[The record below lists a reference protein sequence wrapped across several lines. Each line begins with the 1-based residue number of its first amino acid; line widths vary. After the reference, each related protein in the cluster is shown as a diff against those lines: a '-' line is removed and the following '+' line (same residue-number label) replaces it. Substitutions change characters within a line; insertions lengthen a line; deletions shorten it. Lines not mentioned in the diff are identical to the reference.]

1 MKTKLI
7 ALLLAAVMLF
17 SLAACGETAA
27 DTGSSA
33 QTALAETEVS
43 DAPEQTAEAEQS
55 AQAEQSA
62 ETEEPAEA
70 EDSAEEGFQPYTFVD
85 DLGHEIEITEEITA
99 IVPSGQLAQVI
110 LLGIAPDLMVGLGGQ
125 LYDDMAEYIPDYDR
139 LSQLTYFGTVL
150 GAADLDVEAL
160 ASTNAQLVIDMG
172 YTKTGYEEE
181 LATTQELT
189 GITCVFIEAGL
200 DNYGEAIR
208 KLGQLLGREEK
219 AEEMATWCEE
229 VYDRALGIME
239 QVGDNKVNGIYAL
252 GDGGLNVIAESQ
264 SQAEVIN
271 LVFNNLAVIENASG
285 KGTGNTVNMEQ
296 IALWNPDFVIFGS
309 DSVYDT
315 AAEDP
320 AWSQISA
327 IANGKY
333 VESPESPF
341 NWTVAPPACQR
352 YLALLWLP
360 SILYPEYCDYDLQ
373 EEVTEYYELFYG
385 VTLTDEQYAALTAN
399 AFFK

>member
-1 MKTKLI
+1 MKHAKKIL
-7 ALLLAAVMLF
+7 ALLLALSMLF
-17 SLAACGETAA
+17 ALVACSSTPEETTTAA
-27 DTGSSA
+27 PETTTEPVSES
-33 QTALAETEVS
+33 TSESTSEPETE
-43 DAPEQTAEAEQS
+43 P
-55 AQAEQSA
+55 
-62 ETEEPAEA
+62 
-70 EDSAEEGFQPYTFVD
+70 EGFEPYTFVD

-99 IVPSGQLAQVI
+99 IVPSGQLAQVMM
-110 LLGIAPDLMVGLGGQ
+110 LGVAPDLMVGLGGK
-125 LYDDMAEYIPDYDR
+125 LYDDMAEFIPDYDR

-172 YTKTGYEEE
+172 YTKKGYEEE

-189 GITCVFIEAGL
+189 GIPCVFIEAGL

-219 AEEMATWCEE
+219 CEEMALWCEN
-229 VYDRALGIME
+229 VYSRALDIME
-239 QVGDNKVNGIYAL
+239 AVGDNKVGGIYAL

-271 LVFNNLAVIENASG
+271 LVMNNLAVIENAGG
-285 KGTGNTVNMEQ
+285 KGSGNTVNMEQ
-296 IALWNPDFVIFGS
+296 IALWNPDFVIFGT

-315 AAEDP
+315 VADDP
-320 AWSQISA
+320 TWSEISA

-333 VESPESPF
+333 VESPASPH

-360 SILYPEYCDYDLQ
+360 SLLYPEYCDYDLQ
-373 EEVTEYYELFYG
+373 EEVTTYYQLFYG
-385 VTLTDEQYAALTAN
+385 VTLTDEQYNTLTAN

>member
-1 MKTKLI
+1 MKAKLI
-7 ALLLAAVMLF
+7 SLLLALAMIF
-17 SLAACGETAA
+17 SLVACGTNDTVEETPN
-27 DTGSSA
+27 DPVVEQPSVPV
-33 QTALAETEVS
+33 E
-43 DAPEQTAEAEQS
+43 DAPS
-55 AQAEQSA
+55 
-62 ETEEPAEA
+62 EPV
-70 EDSAEEGFQPYTFVD
+70 EEGFQPYTFVD

-110 LLGIAPDLMVGLGGQ
+110 MLGVAPDLMVGLGGK
-125 LYDDMAEYIPDYDR
+125 LYKDMAEFIPDYDR

-172 YTKTGYEEE
+172 YAKTGYEEE
-181 LATTQELT
+181 LAKTENLT
-189 GITCVFIEAGL
+189 GITCVFIDANL

-208 KLGQLLGREEK
+208 KLGKLLGREEK
-219 AEEMATWCEE
+219 CDEMADWCEE

-239 QVGDNKVNGIYAL
+239 KVGDNKVNGIYSL
-252 GDGGLNVIAESQ
+252 GDGGLNVIAKSQ

-285 KGTGNTVNMEQ
+285 KGSGNTVTMEQ
-296 IALWNPDFVIFGS
+296 IALWNPDFVIFG
-309 DSVYDT
+309 DDGLYEA

-320 AWSQISA
+320 SWSQISA

-333 VESPESPF
+333 VESPASPH
-341 NWTVAPPACQR
+341 NWTVAPPASQR

-360 SILYPEYCDYDLQ
+360 SLLYPEYCDYDVKA
-373 EEVTEYYELFYG
+373 EIMEYYELFYG
-385 VTLTDEQYAALTAN
+385 CTLSDEQYNTLTAN
-399 AFFK
+399 AFFD

>member
-1 MKTKLI
+1 MKNTKKLL
-7 ALLLAAVMLF
+7 ALLLALSVLF
-17 SLAACGETAA
+17 TLTACGGASKGGQTYQPEETK
-27 DTGSSA
+27 
-33 QTALAETEVS
+33 QPVES
-43 DAPEQTAEAEQS
+43 DSPTMPS
-55 AQAEQSA
+55 
-62 ETEEPAEA
+62 
-70 EDSAEEGFQPYTFVD
+70 EEGFQAYTFID

-99 IVPSGQLAQVI
+99 IVPSGELAQVI
-110 LLGIAPDLMVGLGGQ
+110 LLGAAPDLMAGLGGK
-125 LYDDMAEYIPDYDR
+125 LNDSMAEFLPDYDR
-139 LSQLTYFGTVL
+139 LSQLTYFGAVL
-150 GAADLDVEAL
+150 GTTDLDVEAL

-181 LATTQELT
+181 LATTEELT
-189 GITCVFIEAGL
+189 GINCVFIEAGL
-200 DNYGEAIR
+200 DNYSEAIR
-208 KLGQLLGREEK
+208 KLGRLLGREEK
-219 AEEMATWCEE
+219 CEKMAAWCEE
-229 VYDRALGIME
+229 VYGRALGIME
-239 QVGDNKVNGIYAL
+239 EVGSNKVNGIYAL

-285 KGTGNTVNMEQ
+285 KGTGNAVNMEQ

-309 DSVYDT
+309 GSVYDT
-315 AAEDP
+315 VAEDA

-333 VESPESPF
+333 VESPESPH

-360 SILYPEYCDYDLQ
+360 SILYPDYCDYDLQ
-373 EEVTEYYELFYG
+373 EEITEYYELFYG

>member
-1 MKTKLI
+1 MKAKLI
-7 ALLLAAVMLF
+7 SLLLALAMIF
-17 SLAACGETAA
+17 SLVACGTNA
-27 DTGSSA
+27 
-33 QTALAETEVS
+33 
-43 DAPEQTAEAEQS
+43 
-55 AQAEQSA
+55 
-62 ETEEPAEA
+62 PAE
-70 EDSAEEGFQPYTFVD
+70 ETPNDPVVEQPSDPVEEQPTEPVEEGFQPYTFVD

-110 LLGIAPDLMVGLGGQ
+110 LLGVAPDLMVGLGGKM
-125 LYDDMAEYIPDYDR
+125 YKDMAEYIPDYDR

-172 YTKTGYEEE
+172 YAKTGYEEE
-181 LATTQELT
+181 LAKTENLT
-189 GITCVFIEAGL
+189 GITCVFIDANL

-208 KLGQLLGREEK
+208 KLGKLLGREEK
-219 AEEMATWCEE
+219 CDEMADWCEE

-239 QVGDNKVNGIYAL
+239 KVGDNKVNGIYSL
-252 GDGGLNVIAESQ
+252 GDGGLNVIAKSQ

-285 KGTGNTVNMEQ
+285 KGSGNTVTMEQ
-296 IALWNPDFVIFGS
+296 IALWNPDFVIFG
-309 DSVYDT
+309 DDGLYEA

-320 AWSQISA
+320 SWSQISA

-333 VESPESPF
+333 VESPASPH
-341 NWTVAPPACQR
+341 NWTVAPPASQR

-360 SILYPEYCDYDLQ
+360 SLLYPEYCDYDVKA
-373 EEVTEYYELFYG
+373 EIMEYYELFYG
-385 VTLTDEQYAALTAN
+385 CTLSDEQYNTLTAN
-399 AFFK
+399 AFFD

>member
-1 MKTKLI
+1 MMKTKLI
-7 ALLLAAVMLF
+7 ALLLAAVMLC
-17 SLAACGETAA
+17 SLAACSETAA
-27 DTGSSA
+27 DPDDGKQTNSA
-33 QTALAETEVS
+33 QTPDPS
-43 DAPEQTAEAEQS
+43 ND
-55 AQAEQSA
+55 
-62 ETEEPAEA
+62 
-70 EDSAEEGFQPYTFVD
+70 EDLPEEGFQPYTFVD
-85 DLGHEIEITEEITA
+85 DLGHEIEITEELTA

-110 LLGIAPDLMVGLGGQ
+110 LLGVAPDLMVGLGGQ
-125 LYDDMAEYIPDYDR
+125 LSDDMAEYIPDYDR

-181 LATTQELT
+181 LATTQDLT
-189 GITCVFIEAGL
+189 GITCVFIEAEL

-219 AEEMATWCEE
+219 TEEMAVWCEE
-229 VYDRALGIME
+229 VYERALGIME

-264 SQAEVIN
+264 SQAEIIN

-285 KGTGNTVNMEQ
+285 KGSGNPVNMEQ
-296 IALWNPDFVIFGS
+296 IALWDPDFVIFGS
-309 DSVYDT
+309 GSVYDT
-315 AAEDP
+315 VAEDP

-333 VESPESPF
+333 VESPSSPH

>member
-1 MKTKLI
+1 MKHAKRFL
-7 ALLLAAVMLF
+7 ALLLALSTIFALV
-17 SLAACGETAA
+17 ACSSTPDETTTAA
-27 DTGSSA
+27 P
-33 QTALAETEVS
+33 ETTTESVS
-43 DAPEQTAEAEQS
+43 ESTSESTSEPESEEQ
-55 AQAEQSA
+55 
-62 ETEEPAEA
+62 
-70 EDSAEEGFQPYTFVD
+70 GFQPYTFVD

-99 IVPSGQLAQVI
+99 IVPSGQLAQVM
-110 LLGIAPDLMVGLGGQ
+110 LLGVAPDLMVGLGGK

-172 YTKTGYEEE
+172 YTKKGYEEE

-189 GITCVFIEAGL
+189 GIPCVFIEAGL
-200 DNYGEAIR
+200 DNYGEALR
-208 KLGQLLGREEK
+208 KLGRLLGREEK
-219 AEEMATWCEE
+219 CEEMALWCEN
-229 VYDRALGIME
+229 VYSRALDIME
-239 QVGDNKVNGIYAL
+239 AVGDNKVNGIYAL

-271 LVFNNLAVIENASG
+271 LVMNNLAVIENAGG
-285 KGTGNTVNMEQ
+285 KGSGNTVNMEQ
-296 IALWNPDFVIFGS
+296 IALWNPDFVIFGT
-309 DSVYDT
+309 DSIYDT
-315 AAEDP
+315 VTEDA
-320 AWSQISA
+320 AWSEISA

-333 VESPESPF
+333 VESPASPH

-360 SILYPEYCDYDLQ
+360 YILYPEYCDYDLQ
-373 EEVTEYYELFYG
+373 EEVTTYYQLFYG
-385 VTLTDEQYAALTAN
+385 VTLTDEQYNTLTVN

>member
-1 MKTKLI
+1 MKNTKKFL
-7 ALLLAAVMLF
+7 ALLLALSMIVALV
-17 SLAACGETAA
+17 ACGNTSTVEPTTAP
-27 DTGSSA
+27 T
-33 QTALAETEVS
+33 QMQKPTE
-43 DAPEQTAEAEQS
+43 ATPATEAEA
-55 AQAEQSA
+55 
-62 ETEEPAEA
+62 
-70 EDSAEEGFQPYTFVD
+70 EGFQPYTFVD

-110 LLGIAPDLMVGLGGQ
+110 LLGAAPDLMVGLGGK
-125 LYDDMAEYIPDYDR
+125 LYDDMAEFIPEYDR

-160 ASTNAQLVIDMG
+160 AATNAQLVIDMG
-172 YTKTGYEEE
+172 YAKKGYEEE

-189 GITCVFIEAGL
+189 GIPCVFIEAGL

-219 AEEMATWCEE
+219 CEQMAQWCEE
-229 VYDRALGIME
+229 TYDRALSIME
-239 QVGDNKVNGIYAL
+239 EVGDNKVNGIYAL

-271 LVFNNLAVIENASG
+271 LVFNNLAVIENAGG
-285 KGTGNTVNMEQ
+285 KGSGNTVNMEQ
-296 IALWNPDFVIFGS
+296 IALWNPDFVVFGS
-309 DSVYDT
+309 GSIYDT
-315 AAEDP
+315 VTEDP

-333 VESPESPF
+333 VESPSSPH

-360 SILYPEYCDYDLQ
+360 AILYPDYCDYNLQ

-385 VTLTDEQYAALTAN
+385 VTLTDEQYANLTAN

>member
-7 ALLLAAVMLF
+7 SLLLALAMIF
-17 SLAACGETAA
+17 SLVACGTNN
-27 DTGSSA
+27 
-33 QTALAETEVS
+33 
-43 DAPEQTAEAEQS
+43 TAEETPSDPVVEQPS
-55 AQAEQSA
+55 APV
-62 ETEEPAEA
+62 EEVPSEPV
-70 EDSAEEGFQPYTFVD
+70 EEGFQPYTFVD

-110 LLGIAPDLMVGLGGQ
+110 MLGVAPDLMVGLGGK
-125 LYDDMAEYIPDYDR
+125 LYKDMAEFIPDYDR

-172 YTKTGYEEE
+172 YTKNGYEEE
-181 LATTQELT
+181 LANTENLT

-219 AEEMATWCEE
+219 CEEMATWCEE

-239 QVGDNKVNGIYAL
+239 KVGDNKVNGIYSL
-252 GDGGLNVIAESQ
+252 GEGGLNVIAESQ

-285 KGTGNTVNMEQ
+285 KGSGNTVTMEQ
-296 IALWNPDFVIFGS
+296 IALWNPDFVVFG
-309 DSVYDT
+309 DDGLYEA
-315 AAEDP
+315 AAED
-320 AWSQISA
+320 ASWSQISA

-333 VESPESPF
+333 VESPNSPH

-360 SILYPEYCDYDLQ
+360 SLLYPEYCDYDVKA
-373 EEVTEYYELFYG
+373 EIMEYYELFYG
-385 VTLTDEQYAALTAN
+385 CKLTDEQYNTLTAN
-399 AFFK
+399 AFFN

>member
-7 ALLLAAVMLF
+7 SLLLA
-17 SLAACGETAA
+17 LAMIFNLVACGTADPVEET
-27 DTGSSA
+27 T
-33 QTALAETEVS
+33 TAPVV
-43 DAPEQTAEAEQS
+43 EQTSAPVEEQP
-55 AQAEQSA
+55 
-62 ETEEPAEA
+62 TEPE
-70 EDSAEEGFQPYTFVD
+70 EEGFQPYTFVD

-110 LLGIAPDLMVGLGGQ
+110 MLGVAPDLMVGLGGK
-125 LYDDMAEYIPDYDR
+125 LYDDMAEFIPDYDR
-139 LSQLTYFGTVL
+139 LSQQTYFGTVL

-172 YTKTGYEEE
+172 YTKKGYEEE
-181 LATTQELT
+181 LATTQDLT

-219 AEEMATWCEE
+219 CEEMATWCEE
-229 VYDRALGIME
+229 VYERALDIME
-239 QVGDNKVNGIYAL
+239 KVGDNKVNGVYAL

-271 LVFNNLAVIENASG
+271 LVMNNLAVIENASG
-285 KGTGNTVNMEQ
+285 KGSGNTINMEQ
-296 IALWNPDFVIFGS
+296 MSLWNPDFVIFG
-309 DSVYDT
+309 DPGLYDT
-315 AAEDP
+315 LPEDA

-333 VESPESPF
+333 VESPNSPH

-360 SILYPEYCDYDLQ
+360 SILYPEYCDYDLKT
-373 EEVTEYYELFYG
+373 EVMEYYKLFYG
-385 VTLTDEQYAALTAN
+385 CELTDAQYEALTAN

>member
-1 MKTKLI
+1 MKHIKKLI
-7 ALLLAAVMLF
+7 AMLLALSLIC
-17 SLAACGETAA
+17 SLAACGSQNADGKQSSQQTVESVEPTA
-27 DTGSSA
+27 D
-33 QTALAETEVS
+33 
-43 DAPEQTAEAEQS
+43 
-55 AQAEQSA
+55 
-62 ETEEPAEA
+62 
-70 EDSAEEGFQPYTFVD
+70 GFQPYTFVD
-85 DLGHEIEITEEITA
+85 DLGHEIEITEELTA
-99 IVPSGQLAQVI
+99 IVPSGQLAQVM

-125 LYDDMAEYIPDYDR
+125 LSDNMAEYIPDYDR

-150 GAADLDVEAL
+150 GAAELDVEAL
-160 ASTNAQLVIDMG
+160 ASTNAQLVFDMG

-189 GITCVFIEAGL
+189 GITCVFIEAKL

-229 VYDRALGIME
+229 VYDRALDIME

-285 KGTGNTVNMEQ
+285 KGSGNPVNMEQ
-296 IALWNPDFVIFGS
+296 IALWNPDFVIFGAGS
-309 DSVYDT
+309 IYDT
-315 AAEDP
+315 VAEDA

-333 VESPESPF
+333 VESPASPH

>member
-1 MKTKLI
+1 MKAKLI
-7 ALLLAAVMLF
+7 SLLLALAMIF
-17 SLAACGETAA
+17 SLVACGTNDTVEETPN
-27 DTGSSA
+27 DPVVEQPSVPV
-33 QTALAETEVS
+33 E
-43 DAPEQTAEAEQS
+43 DAPS
-55 AQAEQSA
+55 
-62 ETEEPAEA
+62 EPV
-70 EDSAEEGFQPYTFVD
+70 EEGFQPYTFVD

-110 LLGIAPDLMVGLGGQ
+110 MLGVAPDLMVGLGGK
-125 LYDDMAEYIPDYDR
+125 LYKDMAEFIPDYDR

-181 LATTQELT
+181 LANTEKLT

-219 AEEMATWCEE
+219 CEEMASWCEE

-239 QVGDNKVNGIYAL
+239 KVGDNKVNGIYSL
-252 GDGGLNVIAESQ
+252 GEGGLNVIAESQ

-285 KGTGNTVNMEQ
+285 KGTGNTVTMEQ
-296 IALWNPDFVIFGS
+296 IALWNPDFVVFG
-309 DSVYDT
+309 DDGLYEA
-315 AAEDP
+315 AAED
-320 AWSQISA
+320 ASWSQISA
-327 IANGKY
+327 IANGMY
-333 VESPESPF
+333 VESPNSPH

-360 SILYPEYCDYDLQ
+360 SILYPEYCDYDVKA
-373 EEVTEYYELFYG
+373 EIMEYYELFYG
-385 VTLTDEQYAALTAN
+385 CTLTDEQYNTLTAN
-399 AFFK
+399 AFLK

>member
-1 MKTKLI
+1 MKTRMI
-7 ALLLAAVMLF
+7 SLLLALAMVF
-17 SLAACGETAA
+17 SLAACGAPAEETPTEPAA
-27 DTGSSA
+27 A
-33 QTALAETEVS
+33 QTSAPVEDQPTE
-43 DAPEQTAEAEQS
+43 P
-55 AQAEQSA
+55 
-62 ETEEPAEA
+62 TEP
-70 EDSAEEGFQPYTFVD
+70 AEEGFQAYTFVD

-110 LLGIAPDLMVGLGGQ
+110 LMGVAPDLMVGLGGK
-125 LYDDMAEYIPDYDR
+125 LYGDMAEFIPDYDR

-172 YTKTGYEEE
+172 YTKNGYEED
-181 LATTQELT
+181 LANTQELT

-219 AEEMATWCEE
+219 CEEMAVWCEK
-229 VYDRALGIME
+229 VYDRALSIME

-271 LVFNNLAVIENASG
+271 LVFNNLAVIENAGG
-285 KGTGNTVNMEQ
+285 KGSGNTVTMEQ
-296 IALWNPDFVIFGS
+296 IALWNPDFVIFG
-309 DSVYDT
+309 DPGLYET
-315 AAEDP
+315 LPEDD

-327 IANGKY
+327 IANGMY
-333 VESPESPF
+333 VESPASPH

-360 SILYPEYCDYDLQ
+360 YILYPEYCDYDLQ
-373 EEVTEYYELFYG
+373 AEITEYYELFYG
-385 VTLTDEQYAALTAN
+385 CTLTDEQYNTLTAK
-399 AFFK
+399 AFLTK

>member
-7 ALLLAAVMLF
+7 SLLLALAMIF
-17 SLAACGETAA
+17 SLVACSINDVKEETPN
-27 DTGSSA
+27 TPVVEQPSA
-33 QTALAETEVS
+33 PVEE
-43 DAPEQTAEAEQS
+43 APS
-55 AQAEQSA
+55 
-62 ETEEPAEA
+62 EPV
-70 EDSAEEGFQPYTFVD
+70 EEGFQPYTFVD

-110 LLGIAPDLMVGLGGQ
+110 MLGVAPDLMVGLGGK
-125 LYDDMAEYIPDYDR
+125 LYKDMAEFIPDYDR

-181 LATTQELT
+181 LANTEKLT

-219 AEEMATWCEE
+219 CEEMASWCEE
-229 VYDRALGIME
+229 VYDRALSIME
-239 QVGDNKVNGIYAL
+239 TVGDNKVNGIYSL
-252 GDGGLNVIAESQ
+252 GEGGLNVIAESQ

-285 KGTGNTVNMEQ
+285 KGTGNTVTMEQ
-296 IALWNPDFVIFGS
+296 IALWNPDFVVFG
-309 DSVYDT
+309 DDGLYE
-315 AAEDP
+315 AAADD
-320 AWSQISA
+320 ASWSQISA
-327 IANGKY
+327 IANGMY
-333 VESPESPF
+333 VESPNSPH

-360 SILYPEYCDYDLQ
+360 SILYPEYCDYDVKA
-373 EEVTEYYELFYG
+373 EIMEYYELFYG
-385 VTLTDEQYAALTAN
+385 CTLTDEQYNTLTAN
-399 AFFK
+399 AFLK

>member
-1 MKTKLI
+1 MKTRLL
-7 ALLLAAVMLF
+7 ALLLTFAMLF
-17 SLAACGETAA
+17 SLAACANT
-27 DTGSSA
+27 
-33 QTALAETEVS
+33 AETTE
-43 DAPEQTAEAEQS
+43 AEAS
-55 AQAEQSA
+55 S
-62 ETEEPAEA
+62 EPAVSTPVEEA
-70 EDSAEEGFQPYTFVD
+70 AEPVEEGFQPYTFVD
-85 DLGHEIEITEEITA
+85 DLGHEIQITEPLTA
-99 IVPSGQLAQVI
+99 VVPSGQLAQVM
-110 LLGIAPDLMVGLGGQ
+110 LLGVAPDLIAGLGGK

-139 LSQLTYFGTVL
+139 LSQLTYFGSVL

-181 LATTQELT
+181 LATTEELT

-200 DNYGEAIR
+200 DNYGEALR

-219 AEEMATWCEE
+219 AEEMASWCED
-229 VYDRALGIME
+229 VYQRALDIMD

-252 GDGGLNVIAESQ
+252 GDDGLNVIAESQ

-296 IALWNPDFVIFGS
+296 IALWDPEFVVFG
-309 DSVYDT
+309 DGSVYET
-315 AAEDP
+315 ATEDP
-320 AWSQISA
+320 VWSQISA
-327 IANGKY
+327 IVNGKY
-333 VESPESPF
+333 VESPASPH

-385 VTLTDEQYAALTAN
+385 VTLTDEQYATLTAN

>member
-1 MKTKLI
+1 MMKNVKKLL
-7 ALLLAAVMLF
+7 ALLLALSML
-17 SLAACGETAA
+17 LTLVACGGTV
-27 DTGSSA
+27 DSQ
-33 QTALAETEVS
+33 QTDPSETE
-43 DAPEQTAEAEQS
+43 A
-55 AQAEQSA
+55 SA
-62 ETEEPAEA
+62 ETKAPAEVTEA
-70 EDSAEEGFQPYTFVD
+70 GFQPYTFVD
-85 DLGHEIEITEEITA
+85 DLGHEIEINQEITA
-99 IVPSGQLAQVI
+99 IVPSGQLAQVMM
-110 LLGIAPDLMVGLGGQ
+110 LGIAPDLMVGLGGK
-125 LYDDMAEYIPDYDR
+125 LYDDMAEFIPDYDR

-172 YTKTGYEEE
+172 YAKNGYEEE
-181 LATTQELT
+181 LANTEELT

-208 KLGQLLGREEK
+208 KLGRLLGREETCEK
-219 AEEMATWCEE
+219 MALWCEE
-229 VYDRALGIME
+229 VYDRALSIMDE
-239 QVGDNKVNGIYAL
+239 VGENKVNGLYAL

-264 SQAEVIN
+264 SQAEVLN
-271 LVFNNLAVIENASG
+271 LVMNNVAVIENASG
-285 KGTGNTVNMEQ
+285 KGSGNTVNMEQ
-296 IALWNPDFVIFGS
+296 IALWNPDFVVFGS
-309 DSVYDT
+309 DSIYDT
-315 AAEDP
+315 VTEDA

-333 VESPESPF
+333 VESPSAPH

-360 SILYPEYCDYDLQ
+360 AILYPDYCDYDLQ

-385 VTLTDEQYAALTAN
+385 VTLTDEQYANLTAN

>member
-1 MKTKLI
+1 MKNAKK
-7 ALLLAAVMLF
+7 LLAMLLALSMLF
-17 SLAACGETAA
+17 ALAACGSTSTNEPAA
-27 DTGSSA
+27 
-33 QTALAETEVS
+33 LPAESQGT
-43 DAPEQTAEAEQS
+43 DAAVLSTEAESQGTDES
-55 AQAEQSA
+55 VLS
-62 ETEEPAEA
+62 TEA
-70 EDSAEEGFQPYTFVD
+70 AEEGFQSYTFVD

-110 LLGIAPDLMVGLGGQ
+110 LLGVAPDLMVGLGGK
-125 LYDDMAEYIPDYDR
+125 LYDDMAEFIPDYDR
-139 LSQLTYFGTVL
+139 LSNLTYFGTVL

-160 ASTNAQLVIDMG
+160 ASTDAQLVIDMG
-172 YTKTGYEEE
+172 YTKNGYEEE
-181 LATTQELT
+181 LAATEELT
-189 GITCVFIEAGL
+189 GTTCVFIEAGL
-200 DNYGEAIR
+200 DSYGEAIR

-219 AEEMATWCEE
+219 CEEMALWCEE
-229 VYDRALGIME
+229 TYNRALSIME
-239 QVGDNKVNGIYAL
+239 EVGDNKVNGIYAQ
-252 GDGGLNVIAESQ
+252 GDGGLDVIAESQ

-285 KGTGNTVNMEQ
+285 KGSGNTVNMEQ
-296 IALWNPDFVIFGS
+296 IALWNPDFVVFGS
-309 DSVYDT
+309 GSIYDT
-315 AAEDP
+315 VADDS

-333 VESPESPF
+333 VESPSIPH

-373 EEVTEYYELFYG
+373 EEITEYYELFYG
-385 VTLTDEQYAALTAN
+385 VTLTDDQYAALTAN

>member
-7 ALLLAAVMLF
+7 SLLLALAMIF
-17 SLAACGETAA
+17 SLVACSTNDTVEETPN
-27 DTGSSA
+27 DPVVEQPSA
-33 QTALAETEVS
+33 PVE
-43 DAPEQTAEAEQS
+43 EQ
-55 AQAEQSA
+55 
-62 ETEEPAEA
+62 PAEPV
-70 EDSAEEGFQPYTFVD
+70 EEGFQAYTFVD

-110 LLGIAPDLMVGLGGQ
+110 LMGVAPDLMVGLGGK
-125 LYDDMAEYIPDYDR
+125 LYDDMAEFIPDYDR

-172 YTKTGYEEE
+172 YTKNGYEEE

-219 AEEMATWCEE
+219 CEEMASWCEE

-239 QVGDNKVNGIYAL
+239 KVGDNKVNGIYAL

-285 KGTGNTVNMEQ
+285 KGSGNTVTMEQ
-296 IALWNPDFVIFGS
+296 IALWNPDFVIFG
-309 DSVYDT
+309 DDGLYET
-315 AAEDP
+315 LPEDA

-333 VESPESPF
+333 VESPNSPH

-360 SILYPEYCDYDLQ
+360 SILYPEYCDYDLKT
-373 EEVTEYYELFYG
+373 EITEYYELFYG
-385 VTLTDEQYAALTAN
+385 CTLTDEQYNTLTAN
-399 AFFK
+399 AFFD

>member
-1 MKTKLI
+1 MKAKLI
-7 ALLLAAVMLF
+7 SLLLALAMIF
-17 SLAACGETAA
+17 SLVACSTNDTVEETPS
-27 DTGSSA
+27 DPVVEQPSDSVEE
-33 QTALAETEVS
+33 QPTEPV
-43 DAPEQTAEAEQS
+43 
-55 AQAEQSA
+55 
-62 ETEEPAEA
+62 
-70 EDSAEEGFQPYTFVD
+70 EEGFQPYTFID

-110 LLGIAPDLMVGLGGQ
+110 MLGVAPDLMVGLGGK
-125 LYDDMAEYIPDYDR
+125 LYDDMAEFIPDYDR

-172 YTKTGYEEE
+172 YAKTGYEEE
-181 LATTQELT
+181 LAKTENLT
-189 GITCVFIEAGL
+189 GITCVFIDANL

-219 AEEMATWCEE
+219 CEEMASWCEE

-239 QVGDNKVNGIYAL
+239 KVGDNKVNGIYAL

-285 KGTGNTVNMEQ
+285 KGSGNTVTMEQ
-296 IALWNPDFVIFGS
+296 IALWNPDFVIFGE
-309 DSVYDT
+309 DGLYEA
-315 AAEDP
+315 AAED
-320 AWSQISA
+320 ASWSQISA

-333 VESPESPF
+333 VESPASPH

-360 SILYPEYCDYDLQ
+360 SLLYPEYCDYDVKA
-373 EEVTEYYELFYG
+373 EIMEYYELFYG
-385 VTLTDEQYAALTAN
+385 CTLTDEQYNTLTAN
-399 AFFK
+399 AFFD

>member
-1 MKTKLI
+1 MKAKLI
-7 ALLLAAVMLF
+7 SLLLALAMIF
-17 SLAACGETAA
+17 SLVACSTNDTVEETPS
-27 DTGSSA
+27 DPVVEQPSDSVEE
-33 QTALAETEVS
+33 QPTEPV
-43 DAPEQTAEAEQS
+43 
-55 AQAEQSA
+55 
-62 ETEEPAEA
+62 
-70 EDSAEEGFQPYTFVD
+70 EEGFQPYTFID

-110 LLGIAPDLMVGLGGQ
+110 MLGVAPDLMVGLGGK
-125 LYDDMAEYIPDYDR
+125 LYDDMAEFIPDYDR

-172 YTKTGYEEE
+172 YAKTGYEEE
-181 LATTQELT
+181 LAKTENLT
-189 GITCVFIEAGL
+189 GITCVFIDANL

-208 KLGQLLGREEK
+208 KLGKLLGREEK
-219 AEEMATWCEE
+219 CDEMADWCEE

-239 QVGDNKVNGIYAL
+239 KVGDNKVNGIYAL

-285 KGTGNTVNMEQ
+285 KGSGNTVTMEQ
-296 IALWNPDFVIFGS
+296 IALWNPDFVIFGE
-309 DSVYDT
+309 DGLYEA
-315 AAEDP
+315 AAED
-320 AWSQISA
+320 ASWSQISA

-333 VESPESPF
+333 VESPASPH

-360 SILYPEYCDYDLQ
+360 SLLYPEYCDYDVKA
-373 EEVTEYYELFYG
+373 EIMEYYELFYG
-385 VTLTDEQYAALTAN
+385 CTLTDEQYNTLTAN
-399 AFFK
+399 AFFD

>member
-1 MKTKLI
+1 MKHIKKLI
-7 ALLLAAVMLF
+7 AMLLALSLVF
-17 SLAACGETAA
+17 SLAACG
-27 DTGSSA
+27 S
-33 QTALAETEVS
+33 Q
-43 DAPEQTAEAEQS
+43 PQQS
-55 AQAEQSA
+55 
-62 ETEEPAEA
+62 EPV
-70 EDSAEEGFQPYTFVD
+70 EEGFEPYTFVD
-85 DLGHEIEITEEITA
+85 DLGHEIEITEELTA
-99 IVPSGQLAQVI
+99 IVPSGQLAQVM
-110 LLGIAPDLMVGLGGQ
+110 LLGIAPDLMVGLGGK
-125 LYDDMAEYIPDYDR
+125 LSDNMAEYIPDYDR

-189 GITCVFIEAGL
+189 GITCVFIEAEL

-219 AEEMATWCEE
+219 AEELATWCEE
-229 VYDRALGIME
+229 VYDRALDIME

-285 KGTGNTVNMEQ
+285 KGSGNPVNMEQ
-296 IALWNPDFVIFGS
+296 IALWNPDFVIFGAGS
-309 DSVYDT
+309 IYDT
-315 AAEDP
+315 VAEDA

-333 VESPESPF
+333 VESPESPH

>member
-1 MKTKLI
+1 MKNRLI
-7 ALLLAAVMLF
+7 ALLLAALMLLSF
-17 SLAACGETAA
+17 AACSKTPTTEPTDEPTAPVE
-27 DTGSSA
+27 DVTP
-33 QTALAETEVS
+33 ETEQPNEATGEPS
-43 DAPEQTAEAEQS
+43 GEPE
-55 AQAEQSA
+55 
-62 ETEEPAEA
+62 
-70 EDSAEEGFQPYTFVD
+70 AEEGFQPYTFVD

-110 LLGIAPDLMVGLGGQ
+110 LLGAAPELMVGLGGK

-172 YTKTGYEEE
+172 YTKNGYEEE
-181 LATTQELT
+181 LAATEELT

-219 AEEMATWCEE
+219 CEEMAAWCEK
-229 VYDRALGIME
+229 VYERALNIME
-239 QVGDNKVNGIYAL
+239 QVGDNKVNGLYAL
-252 GDGGLNVIAESQ
+252 GDDGLNVIAEGQ

-271 LVFNNLAVIENASG
+271 LVFNNVAVIENPSG
-285 KGTGNTVNMEQ
+285 KGSGNTVNMEQ
-296 IALWNPDFVIFGS
+296 IALWNPDFVVFGTES
-309 DSVYDT
+309 IYDT
-315 AAEDP
+315 VTEEP

-327 IANGKY
+327 ISSGMY
-333 VESPESPF
+333 VETPALPH

-399 AFFK
+399 AFFE

>member
-1 MKTKLI
+1 MKHAKKLI
-7 ALLLAAVMLF
+7 AMLLALSLVL
-17 SLAACGETAA
+17 SLAACG
-27 DTGSSA
+27 S
-33 QTALAETEVS
+33 
-43 DAPEQTAEAEQS
+43 QS
-55 AQAEQSA
+55 AAGSEQPRQSEQPQQSEQARQS
-62 ETEEPAEA
+62 EPG
-70 EDSAEEGFQPYTFVD
+70 EEGFQPYTFVD
-85 DLGHEIEITEEITA
+85 DLGHEIEITEELTA

-110 LLGIAPDLMVGLGGQ
+110 LLGVAPDLMVGLGGQ
-125 LYDDMAEYIPDYDR
+125 LSDNMAEYIPDYDR

-181 LATTQELT
+181 LAATQELT

-200 DNYGEAIR
+200 DNYGQAIR

-219 AEEMATWCEE
+219 TEKMAAWCEE
-229 VYDRALGIME
+229 VYDRALDIME
-239 QVGDNKVNGIYAL
+239 QVGDNKVDGIYAL

-271 LVFNNLAVIENASG
+271 LIFNNLAVIENASG
-285 KGTGNTVNMEQ
+285 KGSGNPVNMEQ
-296 IALWNPDFVIFGS
+296 IALWDPDFVIFGAGS
-309 DSVYDT
+309 IYGTV
-315 AAEDP
+315 AEDA
-320 AWSQISA
+320 AWSQVSA

-333 VESPESPF
+333 VESPESPH

-399 AFFK
+399 AFFQ

>member
-1 MKTKLI
+1 MKSTKKLL
-7 ALLLAAVMLF
+7 ALLLALSMLV
-17 SLAACGETAA
+17 SLVACGSQTKEPEATEAPTPVTEAA
-27 DTGSSA
+27 A
-33 QTALAETEVS
+33 PAETT
-43 DAPEQTAEAEQS
+43 APVA
-55 AQAEQSA
+55 
-62 ETEEPAEA
+62 
-70 EDSAEEGFQPYTFVD
+70 EGFQPYTFVD

-110 LLGIAPDLMVGLGGQ
+110 LLGVAPDLMVGLGGK
-125 LYDDMAEYIPDYDR
+125 LFPDMAEYIPDYDR
-139 LSQLTYFGTVL
+139 LSGLTYFGTVL

-172 YTKTGYEEE
+172 YAKAGYEEE

-189 GITCVFIEAGL
+189 GIPCVFIDADL
-200 DNYGEAIR
+200 DNYGDAIR

-219 AEEMATWCEE
+219 TEKMASWCEE
-229 VYDRALGIME
+229 VYARALSIMA
-239 QVGDNKVNGIYAL
+239 QVEADGKKVNGIYAL
-252 GDGGLNVIAESQ
+252 GEGGLNVIAESQ

-285 KGTGNTVNMEQ
+285 KGSGNPVNMEQ
-296 IALWNPDFVIFGS
+296 IALWNPDFVIFG
-309 DSVYDT
+309 DDAVYDT

-333 VESPESPF
+333 VESPALPH
-341 NWTVAPPACQR
+341 NWTVVPPASQR

-360 SILYPEYCDYDLQ
+360 YILYPEYCDYDLQ
-373 EEVTEYYELFYG
+373 EEVTEYYEMFYG
-385 VTLTDEQYAALTAN
+385 VTLTDEQYSALTAN
-399 AFFK
+399 AFMK